1 MESAFLN
8 QPSDH
13 ARGMTTSCR
22 PGSAPSDRP
31 DRLDPTVERLATGR
45 VAALRVSIATRRLTP
60 SLSISP
66 LDRLGVAEG
75 DLAWWSGEP
84 TRAVDPR
91 PLDWHLRREIAMRL
105 LSHAPGRRVVAVWT
119 RPGSPEPSD
128 GDIAWAAALR
138 HAAAAY
144 GGAAPTLLAVT
155 RWGWFALPDDVRQLW
170 ESDRPAR
177 KP

>member
-1 MESAFLN
+1 
-8 QPSDH
+8 
-13 ARGMTTSCR
+13 MTTSCR
-22 PGSAPSDRP
+22 AEPAPSDRP
-31 DRLDPTVERLATGR
+31 DRLHPWVEQLATRR
-45 VAALRVSIATRRLTP
+45 VTALRATIATRRLTP

-66 LDRLGVAEG
+66 LDGLGVAEG

-84 TRAVDPR
+84 TRAADPP

-119 RPGSPEPSD
+119 RPGQLEPSD

-144 GGAAPTLLAVT
+144 DGVAPTLLAVT
-155 RWGWFALPDDVRQLW
+155 RWGWFALPEDVRRVWQPPRAGQK
-170 ESDRPAR
+170 S
-177 KP
+177 

>member
-1 MESAFLN
+1 
-8 QPSDH
+8 
-13 ARGMTTSCR
+13 MTTSCGGR
-22 PGSAPSDRP
+22 PAASDGPARLPPS
-31 DRLDPTVERLATGR
+31 VERLATRR
-45 VAALRVSIATRRLTP
+45 VSALRISIATRRLTP

-66 LDRLGVAEG
+66 LDGLGTAEG

-84 TRAVDPR
+84 TRAADPP

-119 RPGSPEPSD
+119 RPGPFEPTD

-144 GGAAPTLLAVT
+144 GGGAPTLLAVT
-155 RWGWFALPDDVRQLW
+155 RWGWFALPENVRRVW
-170 ESDRPAR
+170 
-177 KP
+177 KPRRAGPER